1 MSESSHI
8 NAISAIDGR
17 YHSKVEPLAHI
28 CSELG
33 LMKFRTQVECRWV
46 QFLSDLPGVPEL
58 ATLNAEDREFIDA
71 VATQFD
77 EAAALRIKHFEATT
91 NHDVKAVEY
100 YVKERFGERPTLQ
113 PIS

>member
-17 YHSKVEPLAHI
+17 YRRKVEPLAHI

-58 ATLNAEDREFIDA
+58 ATLSAADREFIDA
-71 VATQFD
+71 VATHATGGITHQT
-77 EAAALRIKHFEATT
+77 REAT
-91 NHDVKAVEY
+91 VMML
-100 YVKERFGERPTLQ
+100 RPWN
-113 PIS
+113 IM

>member
-17 YHSKVEPLAHI
+17 YRSKVEPLAHI

-58 ATLNAEDREFIDA
+58 ATLSAADREFIDA

-77 EAAALRIKHFEATT
+77 EAAALRIKQLEATT

-100 YVKERFGERPTLQ
+100 YVKERFNERATLQ
-113 PIS
+113 S